1 VVRVRA
7 RPVELERVALS
18 RLQRPG
24 VERPVVRRRGVWDL
38 IVVDPRDGR
47 TRRDGRVRRA
57 EGEILDAYRRGFA
70 LRPGGGREEHQGH
83 QRERGQ
89 PQYRLP
95 HGVLLLSS
103 VPFSRFARPRVTIH
117 PKQMAAHHANR
128 LFLGHAPNFVQRTAV
143 ESSQRASHQLSAF
156 SFLFWPIADGSLRG
170 GSTPMQS
177 AVEGESWTFGCRIL
191 RRRPL

>member
-1 VVRVRA
+1 VVCVCA
-7 RPVELERVALS
+7 RLVELERVALP

-24 VERPVVRRRGVWDL
+24 VERPVVRRRGVGDL

-47 TRRDGRVRRA
+47 ARRDGRVRRA
-57 EGEILDAYRRGFA
+57 EGEILDTHRRGFA

-95 HGVLLLSS
+95 HGVLLLGS

-117 PKQMAAHHANR
+117 PKPMSAHHANR
-128 LFLGHAPNFVQRTAV
+128 LFLGAFTQLCTADCSGI
-143 ESSQRASHQLSAF
+143 EPTCKRSALSLQLLVLA
-156 SFLFWPIADGSLRG
+156 LKADSRK
-170 GSTPMQS
+170 PMALS
-177 AVEGESWTFGCRIL
+177 EEGQHPCN
-191 RRRPL
+191 PL